1 MDKLSLLL
9 LLSVVFIYQG
19 CGSRLSSKK
28 VNSIALDSESEF
40 GMDCS
45 APPPVEKTNL
55 TRLTRK
61 EMFLTLLD
69 YTGYRN
75 FETFNNLPADSA
87 SDKGLLNDNVNQVI
101 FEGDATKYF
110 QIFSTIIRDTISRN
124 ESRLITCQIQSDGC
138 VDTIIDDFAYLA
150 HRGMVD
156 LESVE
161 KIKTSARA
169 FNTPQEQLQ
178 FGLVGILMMPQFLFH
193 SSSLE
198 NESGGA
204 LNDFQIAD
212 RLSFLIWHS
221 APDRELLQAAEAG
234 QLSTEEGLQAELDRM
249 FADPKIDRFSFNMA
263 EEWMSLAEVR
273 DKFSAREDVDEELL
287 DSIINEPIS
296 LMTHVFANDLPVS
309 ELITANYSFMTPSLV
324 DHYGLQQR
332 DLSSVQK
339 DNRIEG
345 LDRMGIFFQT
355 AGLTASNESDITS
368 PTHRGYWFL
377 KRAFCVPPGHI
388 PAGLNPEDVNLDSSL
403 PARLRLA
410 PLSEGSSSCANCH
423 RQMDPVGLAFENFDA
438 FGDFRESDGIAK
450 IDASGTLPNGI
461 QFNDAKDMLLAMH
474 RSEDYN
480 FSSCFTHHLASKAR
494 NMTLKKNN
502 LCTTNQLVEGTKDPT
517 VKELVEKLVHSD
529 LFRR

>member
-1 MDKLSLLL
+1 MDKISLIL

-19 CGSRLSSKK
+19 CGVHRGADISNDL
-28 VNSIALDSESEF
+28 LSESESGF
-40 GMDCS
+40 GIDCS
-45 APPPVEKTNL
+45 APAPVAKTNL

-61 EMFLTLLD
+61 EIYLTLLD

-87 SDKGLLNDNVNQVI
+87 SDKGLLNDNVKQVI

-110 QIFSTIIRDTISRN
+110 QIFNTIISDTIARGDR
-124 ESRLITCQIQSDGC
+124 RLISCEIEATGC
-138 VDTIIDDFAYLA
+138 VESIIDNFAYLA
-150 HRGMVD
+150 HRGVVD
-156 LESVE
+156 TESVE
-161 KIKTSARA
+161 KLKVTAGT

-178 FGLVGILMMPQFLFH
+178 YGLVGLLMMPQFLFH

-198 NESGGA
+198 NENETR

-212 RLSFLIWHS
+212 RLSFLIWNS
-221 APDRELLQAAEAG
+221 APDRELLEAAEAG
-234 QLSTEEGLQAELDRM
+234 QLSTQKGLQAQVDRM
-249 FADPKIDRFSFNMA
+249 FADSKIDRFSYNMA

-273 DKFSAREDVDEELL
+273 EKFSGREDVSEELVE
-287 DSIINEPIS
+287 SIVDEPIA
-296 LMTHVFANDLPVS
+296 LMAHVFENELPVS
-309 ELITANYSFMTPSLV
+309 ELITANYSFMTQSLA
-324 DHYGLQQR
+324 DHYGIGQR

-355 AGLTASNESDITS
+355 AGLTASNESDVTS

-388 PAGLNPEDVNLDSSL
+388 PAGLNPDDVNLDSSL

-410 PLSEGSSSCANCH
+410 PLSEGNSSCANCH
-423 RQMDPVGLAFENFDA
+423 RQMDPIGLAFENFDA
-438 FGDFRESDGIAK
+438 FGSFRVSDGIAT
-450 IDASGTLPNGI
+450 IDPSGVLPNGI
-461 QFNDAKDMLLAMH
+461 QFTDARDMLTAMH

-480 FSSCFTHHLASKAR
+480 FSSCFTHHLASRAR
-494 NMTLKKNN
+494 NMTLEKNN
-502 LCTTNQLVEGTKDPT
+502 LCTTNQLVQGSRDPSVKD
-517 VKELVEKLVHSD
+517 LVEKLVHSD